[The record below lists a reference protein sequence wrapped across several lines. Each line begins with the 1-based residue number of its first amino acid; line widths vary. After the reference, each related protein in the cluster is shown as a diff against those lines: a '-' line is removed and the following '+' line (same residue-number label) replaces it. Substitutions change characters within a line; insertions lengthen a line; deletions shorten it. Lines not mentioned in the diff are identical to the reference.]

1 MKFKSLFYILSFLV
15 VCFLFLPLL
24 NVFLYP
30 DFSNLVAVLKDNDV
44 LHSLFLSL
52 YSSLIAAFL
61 SVLFGTPIAYIFAR
75 KNFPFKKLI
84 EGIIDLPIMIPHPV
98 IGLAI
103 LSVVAKDYWIGH
115 ILNKLA
121 INIVGSVVGIV
132 TVLTYVALPF
142 YINSV
147 KAGIKAIPER
157 MEHVSRTL
165 GKSQFETFFKIVVP
179 LSSKSI
185 LEGIIMA
192 MARAISEFGAVIIIA
207 YHPMVAPVMI
217 YERFTSYGLKYS
229 MPVAVWLMGIC
240 LLFFITIRFIINRK
254 D

>member
-1 MKFKSLFYILSFLV
+1 MKFKTFFYILSFIV
-15 VCFLFLPLL
+15 FCFIFLPLL
-24 NVFLYP
+24 NIFLYP
-30 DFSNLVAVLKDNDV
+30 EAKDLISALKDNDI
-44 LHSLFLSL
+44 LHALFLSL
-52 YSSLIAAFL
+52 YSSIVAAVL
-61 SVLFGTPIAYIFAR
+61 SILFGTPIAYIFAR
-75 KNFPFKKLI
+75 KEFPFKKII

-103 LSVVAKDYWIGH
+103 LSIVAKDYWIGK

-121 INIVGSVVGIV
+121 IDVVGSVTGII

-157 MEHVSRTL
+157 MEYVSRTL
-165 GKSQFETFFKIVVP
+165 GKSQFETFFKITIP
-179 LSSKSI
+179 LCSKSI
-185 LEGIIMA
+185 LEGIIMS

-229 MPVAVWLMGIC
+229 MPVAVWLMFIC
-240 LLFFITIRFIINRK
+240 LIFFIVLRFFINRK
-254 D
+254 R